1 LPLEYDWL
9 AWRERYILAGDIAVL
24 APIYD
29 RIGLADFAANMT
41 GRIVTY
47 AQQNEWLGRR
57 ILDLGCGTGRSLSWF
72 ARHGNYSVIGMD
84 SQPRMLQA
92 AEHNLQT
99 TTSNFRLVEGDI
111 RSLDISEH
119 IDMALALDVINELD
133 SLRDLEVVFQRVYG
147 ILGSGKLFV
156 FDLHTIEG
164 TIQTGLQSDR
174 MLYDDDD
181 LAVFAQTVYDF
192 ERQVC
197 TIDYDLFQQDRD
209 GNWQREK
216 ARRLLRAYP
225 LQAVA
230 TLLRRQGFEI
240 MSVTDT
246 RLDRFDLSNS
256 RALRVF
262 FFARKS

>member
-1 LPLEYDWL
+1 LS
-9 AWRERYILAGDIAVL
+9 GDIAVL
-24 APIYD
+24 APVYD
-29 RIGLADFAANMT
+29 RIGLADFAENMT

-57 ILDLGCGTGRSLSWF
+57 VLDLGCGTGQSLSWF
-72 ARHGNYSVIGMD
+72 ARHGNYSVIGVD
-84 SQPRMLQA
+84 NQPRMLQA
-92 AEHNLQT
+92 AEHRLQEA
-99 TTSNFRLVEGDI
+99 SANFRLVEGDI
-111 RSLDISEH
+111 RSLDISDQ

-133 SLRDLEVVFQRVYG
+133 SLRDLEVVFKGVYG

-164 TIQTGLQSDR
+164 VVQAGLQGDR
-174 MLYDDDD
+174 MIYDADD
-181 LAVFAQTVYDF
+181 LAAFAQTVFDF

-197 TIDYDLFQQDRD
+197 TIDYGLFRQDED

-225 LQAVA
+225 VQAVA

-246 RLDRFDLSNS
+246 QLDRFDLSNS
-256 RALRVF
+256 RAWRVL
-262 FFARKS
+262 FFARKP